1 MYESPGDGNK
11 PDVYPLYSPVITV
24 GSVEADKHSVNRNMG
39 YANILVRLVE
49 V

>member
-1 MYESPGDGNK
+1 MYGSPGDGDK

-39 YANILVRLVE
+39 YANILVQLVE